1 MGLKFQ
7 RKGLCVLHSRVVE
20 TLLTKLLTIQFEFW
34 MHRISYAS
42 KCSIALYLPAG
53 RMISLS
59 CQHSMSARLSQL
71 CAWVASCVALRQ
83 SQRRAAARA
92 RASSAL
98 RWPAEPP
105 NSSGQRRAAWTIQ
118 QDLRRRAAAP
128 PPTAELR
135 PYTTAETSWLL
146 FVLTGSRLHDAQR
159 LGMRSFT
166 LTFGLHDIAGP
177 VRYDSMHCRAFL
189 SGSSRGRARA

>member
-34 MHRISYAS
+34 MHRLSYAS

-71 CAWVASCVALRQ
+71 CGSRSAEPLCAREPALRSGGQLSRPTVVAS
-83 SQRRAAARA
+83 
-92 RASSAL
+92 
-98 RWPAEPP
+98 
-105 NSSGQRRAAWTIQ
+105 
-118 QDLRRRAAAP
+118 AAP
-128 PPTAELR
+128 LGQSNKIFGAVPR
-135 PYTTAETSWLL
+135 RLL
-146 FVLTGSRLHDAQR
+146 QQQS
-159 LGMRSFT
+159 
-166 LTFGLHDIAGP
+166 
-177 VRYDSMHCRAFL
+177 
-189 SGSSRGRARA
+189 

>member
-1 MGLKFQ
+1 MPSLLPLQSGAAPYIAPCVAKASAVFGVGLKLQ

-71 CAWVASCVALRQ
+71 CAGVASCVALRQ
-83 SQRRAAARA
+83 SPAPRRCA
-92 RASSAL
+92 RASQL
-98 RWPAEPP
+98 C
-105 NSSGQRRAAWTIQ
+105 
-118 QDLRRRAAAP
+118 AP
-128 PPTAELR
+128 VA
-135 PYTTAETSWLL
+135 S
-146 FVLTGSRLHDAQR
+146 
-159 LGMRSFT
+159 
-166 LTFGLHDIAGP
+166 
-177 VRYDSMHCRAFL
+177 
-189 SGSSRGRARA
+189 